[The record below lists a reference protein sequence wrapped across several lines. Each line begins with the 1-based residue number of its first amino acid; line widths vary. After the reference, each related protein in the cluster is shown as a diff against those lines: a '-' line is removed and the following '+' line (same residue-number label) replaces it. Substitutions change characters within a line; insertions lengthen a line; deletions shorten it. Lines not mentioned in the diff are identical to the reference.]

1 MVLHLFPQEAPPQH
15 RGGGNVIASLLFP
28 LTYVLY

>member
-1 MVLHLFPQEAPPQH
+1 MVLHLFPQEAPLNTKV
-15 RGGGNVIASLLFP
+15 GVMLLLFP